1 MQELYTNRLILREW
15 KPSDAV
21 DMFEYAR
28 DPEIG
33 PNAGW
38 APHKDIEESCR
49 VIEMFR
55 ESRDEIYAM
64 VLREDGR
71 VIGSIGLHERSP
83 SEVVPSGRSREIG
96 YVLTKKLWGK
106 GLVPEA
112 CARLIV
118 HAFKDMAVDELWCGH
133 YSFNERSRS
142 VVLKTGFRYV
152 ETVRKTLDRLDGREV
167 DLLAYRI
174 TRGDFEELQKD
185 LLERAGIIL

>member
-1 MQELYTNRLILREW
+1 MQDLYTNRLILREW
-15 KPSDAV
+15 KPSDAA

-38 APHKDIEESCR
+38 ATHKNIEESRR

-64 VLREDGR
+64 VLREDGG

-83 SEVVPSGRSREIG
+83 SEGMPSDKSREIG
-96 YVLTKKLWGK
+96 YVLTKNLWGK

-112 CARLIV
+112 CARLLI
-118 HAFKDMAVDELWCGH
+118 HAFKDLRTDDVWCGH

-142 VVLKTGFRYV
+142 VVLKTGFSYI

-167 DLLAYRI
+167 DLLAYRM
-174 TRGDFEELQKD
+174 TRGDFEELETE

>member
-1 MQELYTNRLILREW
+1 MQDLYTNRLILREW

-28 DPEIG
+28 DPDIG

-38 APHKDIEESCR
+38 APHKDIGESRR
-49 VIEMFR
+49 VIEIFM

-71 VIGSIGLHERSP
+71 VIGSIGLHERT
-83 SEVVPSGRSREIG
+83 PSGVMISDKSRELG
-96 YVLTKKLWGK
+96 YVLSKKLWGK

-112 CARLIV
+112 SARLIV
-118 HAFKDMAVDELWCGH
+118 HAFKDMAVEELWCGH

-142 VVLKTGFRYV
+142 VVLKMGFRYI

-167 DLLAYRI
+167 ELLLYRM
-174 TRGDFEELQKD
+174 TRGDFEELEAE